1 MQKKCV
7 ISLFSSGHTFLGI
20 LAPLVP
26 PIERLE
32 RGFRSW
38 KRKSFR
44 CFRTSGWEQKHSW
57 AINDWFKSEQYWIRK
72 IMMSQP
78 RHIIRLVRHIK
89 WSLFGEVTLLRKS
102 VIRRCI
108 LVGGGGG
115 RGQVG
120 LCKTFATTTKIACKC
135 VIFPTHDI
143 ILNILEI
150 TIINGSC
157 LRNIL
162 WVWKWKRIRFM
173 NFSQNLCWGSDKSIT
188 QLSIWYCIFHKEWI
202 QHTCTWYN
210 DFVIRMDALWPSPYI
225 WMKPLFSFNVYML
238 WNFFFSSS

>member
-1 MQKKCV
+1 
-7 ISLFSSGHTFLGI
+7 
-20 LAPLVP
+20 
-26 PIERLE
+26 
-32 RGFRSW
+32 
-38 KRKSFR
+38 
-44 CFRTSGWEQKHSW
+44 
-57 AINDWFKSEQYWIRK
+57 
-72 IMMSQP
+72 MMSQP

-135 VIFPTHDI
+135 VILPTHDI
-143 ILNILEI
+143 ILNILDI
-150 TIINGSC
+150 TIWNGSW

-162 WVWKWKRIRFM
+162 WVWRWKRIIFM

-202 QHTCTWYN
+202 QHTCTWYY
-210 DFVIRMDALWPSPYI
+210 DFDHTNGCTVTFPI
-225 WMKPLFSFNVYML
+225 
-238 WNFFFSSS
+238 

>member
-1 MQKKCV
+1 
-7 ISLFSSGHTFLGI
+7 
-20 LAPLVP
+20 
-26 PIERLE
+26 
-32 RGFRSW
+32 
-38 KRKSFR
+38 
-44 CFRTSGWEQKHSW
+44 
-57 AINDWFKSEQYWIRK
+57 
-72 IMMSQP
+72 MMSQP

-143 ILNILEI
+143 ILNILDI
-150 TIINGSC
+150 TIWNGSW

-162 WVWKWKRIRFM
+162 WVWRWKRIISM

-202 QHTCTWYN
+202 QHTCTWYYDCDRTN
-210 DFVIRMDALWPSPYI
+210 GCTVTFPIYLNETKSLVR
-225 WMKPLFSFNVYML
+225 FNVYML
-238 WNFFFSSS
+238 WNFFFPSS

>member
-1 MQKKCV
+1 
-7 ISLFSSGHTFLGI
+7 
-20 LAPLVP
+20 
-26 PIERLE
+26 
-32 RGFRSW
+32 
-38 KRKSFR
+38 
-44 CFRTSGWEQKHSW
+44 
-57 AINDWFKSEQYWIRK
+57 
-72 IMMSQP
+72 MMSQP

-135 VIFPTHDI
+135 VILPTHDI
-143 ILNILEI
+143 ILNILDI
-150 TIINGSC
+150 TIWNGSW

-162 WVWKWKRIRFM
+162 WVWRWKRIIFM

-202 QHTCTWYN
+202 QHTCTWYY
-210 DFVIRMDALWPSPYI
+210 DFDHTNGCTVTFPIYLNETKSLVR
-225 WMKPLFSFNVYML
+225 FNVYML

>member
-38 KRKSFR
+38 KRK
-44 CFRTSGWEQKHSW
+44 CFRFFLDVLEHLDDIWEQKHSW

-135 VIFPTHDI
+135 SSMRYLPH
-143 ILNILEI
+143 
-150 TIINGSC
+150 
-157 LRNIL
+157 
-162 WVWKWKRIRFM
+162 
-173 NFSQNLCWGSDKSIT
+173 
-188 QLSIWYCIFHKEWI
+188 
-202 QHTCTWYN
+202 TWY
-210 DFVIRMDALWPSPYI
+210 YI
-225 WMKPLFSFNVYML
+225 EYIGNHNHKWFMSEKHTVSMKVKEN
-238 WNFFFSSS
+238 